1 MKNFLA
7 LCFLFYA
14 TLLFSQIEIKIE
26 PLKNNDKNCKIRITI
41 VNTSKLNYAIPLDNS
56 GFKPFDNEIYW
67 LDFETTEKLN
77 KNLALELL
85 IRPNVK
91 EEYMEAFTRIPHP
104 PDPDFINID
113 SLWTS
118 MNKDFEDYEK
128 EINSWKL
135 DNEIEDFK
143 KAEKNKYLINNMLFL
158 KAGEEYSYNIQLQN
172 TFSVEQFPFSPVS
185 FYLIGPNQK
194 YLINLRINITKDIKM
209 FFTKK
214 QLLKIKNNQLFS
226 GIINSNNLLISFE
239 DFSFE

>member
-67 LDFETTEKLN
+67 LNFENTEKLN

-85 IRPNVK
+85 VRTNVK
-91 EEYMEAFTRIPHP
+91 EEYLEAFTRKPHP
-104 PDPDFINID
+104 PDPDFIDID

-135 DNEIEDFK
+135 ENKIDDFK
-143 KAEKNKYLINNMLFL
+143 KAEKNKYLINKMLFL
-158 KAGEEYSYNIQLQN
+158 KAGEEYSYNVKLQN
-172 TFSVEQFPFSPVS
+172 YFYVEQYPFSDYSYYP
-185 FYLIGPNQK
+185 IAPGQK
-194 YLINLRINITKDIKM
+194 YLINLRINIPINIATY
-209 FFTKK
+209 FTKK
-214 QLLKIKNNQLFS
+214 
-226 GIINSNNLLISFE
+226 
-239 DFSFE
+239 